1 MKMQRK
7 GFTLIELLLVIAI
20 VGIIISIAIP
30 ALMRESNEKLLH
42 EVQKTHP
49 EAALFVSAR
58 RDAAAHYVVTVKN
71 KDGSLSTYTLPNK

>member
-1 MKMQRK
+1 MKMRGK

-20 VGIIISIAIP
+20 VGVITSIAIP

-49 EAALFVSAR
+49 EATLFVSAR

-71 KDGSLSTYTLPNK
+71 KDGSVSTYTLPNK

>member
-58 RDAAAHYVVTVKN
+58 RDAAARYVVTVKN

>member
-1 MKMQRK
+1 MKTRRK
-7 GFTLIELLLVIAI
+7 GFTFIELLLMIAI
-20 VGIIISIAIP
+20 VGIIVAIAIP
-30 ALMRESNEKLLH
+30 VLIRESNEKLLH
-42 EVQKTHP
+42 EVQKSHP